1 MKIQY
6 ILIITLL
13 FLLNACGG
21 GENPDEAGD
30 PGKIGETF
38 PAVGNINPKLSGR
51 VFVLSGAGTFGKIL
65 NLETGEYSDIPGMEE
80 WDSND
85 AYTGIAFVSVHPN
98 QDASIT
104 LETVQNCKP
113 RSRTGLIKDDCVIV
127 RNDKGGITNDLSI
140 LQDIENTAKISYSGE
155 FIVLP
160 YEKYSDYKNM
170 SLRIYDLMGKLISV
184 NNLEEQHPDSF
195 DVPEFDWL
203 PDGRLVYAM
212 DQSIYITAPYDTNG
226 AVLKT
231 FTKVEGEP
239 IQLMA
244 SPDGTKLA
252 FAMRTK
258 GSSLIRNVG
267 TVWVMSIENPDE
279 LYELAI
285 VPNDDTPSITDPVWS
300 PDGRWIM
307 VVEGRFNVIT
317 GPPYRHPGVDTTPI
331 LYAVPSDGVRVKL
344 SETEETS
351 AVTVL
356 SNWNS
361 VIFGGAGEINSHSQ
375 AQLVRWVP

>member
-21 GENPDEAGD
+21 ENFDQVVGPGIIDD
-30 PGKIGETF
+30 PI
-38 PAVGNINPKLSGR
+38 PSMDNINPKLSGR
-51 VFVLSGAGTFGKIL
+51 IYVMSGAGAFGKIL
-65 NLETGEYSDIPGMEE
+65 ILDTGEYINIPGLEE

-85 AYTGIAFVSVHPN
+85 AYTGIAFVSVFPN
-98 QDASIT
+98 QDASTT

-113 RSRTGLIKDDCVIV
+113 RSKSGLVKDDCIIV
-127 RNDKGGITNDLSI
+127 HNDKGVITSDLSI
-140 LQDIENTAKISYSGE
+140 LQDIKNTARISYGGE
-155 FIVLP
+155 HIAFA
-160 YEKYSDYKNM
+160 YEKYNDYKNI
-170 SLRIYDLMGKLISV
+170 SLRIYDLMGDLISV
-184 NNLEEQHPDSF
+184 NNLNEQYPDSF

-203 PDGRLVYAM
+203 PDDRLVYAFE
-212 DQSIYITAPYDTNG
+212 QSIYITTPYDTNG

-231 FTKVEGEP
+231 FTKEQGEP
-239 IQLMA
+239 IDLMV

-252 FAMRTK
+252 FAMRTD
-258 GSSLIRNVG
+258 GSSQIRNVG
-267 TVWVMSIENPDE
+267 TVWVMSIENPDD
-279 LYELAI
+279 LQELAF

-344 SETEETS
+344 SETEKTS

-356 SNWNS
+356 SNWDS
-361 VIFGGAGEINSHSQ
+361 VVFGGEGEMSSHSQ
-375 AQLVRWVP
+375 AKLVRWVP